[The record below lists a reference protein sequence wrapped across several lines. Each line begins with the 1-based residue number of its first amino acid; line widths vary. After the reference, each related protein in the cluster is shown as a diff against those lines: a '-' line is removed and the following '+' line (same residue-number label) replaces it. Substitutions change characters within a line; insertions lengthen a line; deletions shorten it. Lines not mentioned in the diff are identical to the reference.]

1 MLEIMI
7 KLMPKDE
14 GVVLIAALSVI
25 GFVSVVLIAFVYHAV
40 AV

>member
-1 MLEIMI
+1 MI

-25 GFVSVVLIAFVYHAV
+25 GFISLVVIAFVYSAV